1 MKKIALLSLVVL
13 FLSAFLPS
21 IVKADGFT
29 VVTEINYFVLHDE
42 TAQVAAINYEDGRE
56 KLLLAVKLG
65 QLADGSVVWIVPVP
79 ADPSEIEI
87 NILEEFPE
95 FAGFDILRE
104 AKRSKNRVDVAAG
117 TVATSQFFSLPLV
130 LPNFGRFL
138 GGGGGVPA
146 VAVHAEVEKEGI
158 TTQVITA
165 ETATALYQYL
175 KEKNV
180 TIPFGS
186 IPVLDEYIG
195 RNYAFIASWVKSI
208 PAENKERTPA
218 IFVEF
223 PTDKLYYPLKPTS
236 IYGEREIPVA
246 LYVLGYAK
254 PNLYAEIEGF
264 TDYSYFRGRS
274 VGPTEFYDGGVYSGD
289 FTRIVIGSGEGSWP
303 RLPTPEAHNFVED
316 LWMEK
321 LDGAPM
327 EVKKALVQI
336 AIGKALNSTMGLV
349 SWFFGLCLASGALAG
364 FMVFRKPKK
373 FAFIG
378 LANFFGLVGVPI
390 ATFVFA
396 REKGKILPLLGFIGL
411 FWLLFLAINFLVVS
425 PTLKYLVFA

>member
-1 MKKIALLSLVVL
+1 MKKFALLLLVIL

-21 IVKADGFT
+21 VVKADGFT
-29 VVTEINYFVLHDE
+29 IRTESSYFALHDE
-42 TAQVAAINYEDGRE
+42 TAQVAALNYEDGRE

-65 QLADGSVVWIVPVP
+65 QLVDGSVVWIVPIP
-79 ADPSEIEI
+79 AEPSEVEI

-95 FAGFDILRE
+95 FNGFDILRK
-104 AKRSKNRVDVAAG
+104 ANWSKNRVDDTAWAVAA
-117 TVATSQFFSLPLV
+117 SQFFSLLLV
-130 LPNFGRFL
+130 PTNVGRFL
-138 GGGGGVPA
+138 GPGGAPTV
-146 VAVHAEVEKEGI
+146 VVHAEVEKEGI
-158 TTQVITA
+158 ATQVITA
-165 ETATALYQYL
+165 ETATALYEYL
-175 KEKNV
+175 KGKNV

-208 PAENKERTPA
+208 PTENGERTPA
-218 IFVEF
+218 ISVEF
-223 PTDKLYYPLKPTS
+223 PTDRLYYPLKPTS

-264 TDYSYFRGRS
+264 TDYSYVRGTC
-274 VGPTEFYDGGVYSGD
+274 VGSTEFYDGGVYSGT
-289 FTRIVIGSGEGSWP
+289 FTRIMIGSGNGWEP
-303 RLPTPEAHNFVED
+303 RLPTPAARNFVKD

-321 LDGAPM
+321 LDGAPL

-336 AIGKALNSTMGLV
+336 AIVSPMGLV
-349 SWFFGLCLASGALAG
+349 SWFFGLCLVSGALAG
-364 FMVFRKPKK
+364 FIVFRKPKK

-378 LANFFGLVGVPI
+378 LANFFGLIGVPI

-396 REKGKILPLLGFIGL
+396 RKEGRILRLLGFIGL
-411 FWLLFLAINFLVVS
+411 FWVLFLAINFLVVW
-425 PTLKYLVFA
+425 PALKYIVFA